1 MLSISI
7 QHMMEIGLKMNQGK
21 NVLFV
26 LTFFPS
32 KFYNF
37 VMYSIHALFKL
48 LFLSTVL
55 MHKCALIVNRTLET
69 SVAGGAMME

>member
-1 MLSISI
+1 MPSIFI
-7 QHMMEIGLKMNQGK
+7 QHMMEIGLKRNQGK
-21 NVLFV
+21 NGLFV
-26 LTFFPS
+26 LSLFLLNYFI
-32 KFYNF
+32 
-37 VMYSIHALFKL
+37 MCSIHTLFKL